1 MLTWRLHVNTVEVVV
16 ISVSELLETA
26 VRIIEKRKKFVLA
39 KKSCLNY

>member
-1 MLTWRLHVNTVEVVV
+1 MFI